1 MFTRDLNF
9 EPRVWRV
16 EGSPAA
22 RDQFHV
28 LGLDG
33 QEWGNVNRTE
43 HVERDWNM
51 DADSRRVA
59 GGGIFMLKMF

>member
-33 QEWGNVNRTE
+33 QE
-43 HVERDWNM
+43 
-51 DADSRRVA
+51 
-59 GGGIFMLKMF
+59 